1 MAPLGR
7 SPRSAAPPTDLTVGT
22 RVEVRS
28 RFDGH
33 WARGFEV
40 AGVEAPG
47 YRVRRLSDGSELPAV
62 FGDDDVRP
70 ERHRQG
76 MWWY

>member
-1 MAPLGR
+1 LGADPPHPLPGAPL
-7 SPRSAAPPTDLTVGT
+7 DVGT

-33 WARGFEV
+33 WTRGFELS
-40 AGVEAPG
+40 AADRAG

-62 FGDDDVRP
+62 FAPEEVRP
-70 ERHRQG
+70 ERRRQG